1 MCSNFSDVFDEDH
14 FINTL
19 ANDIKVIKKLP
30 KEFANATRA
39 VKHFRSWS
47 GMDYYEN
54 EIGSL
59 WEDYQVC
66 FLECFFCM
74 CFLVSYNHL
83 VEHVVSFLFVVFIS
97 FFFPIRLFVLPSLIL
112 A

>member
-19 ANDIKVIKKLP
+19 ANDVKVIKKFP
-30 KEFANATRA
+30 KEMATATRA

-54 EIGSL
+54 EIASL

-66 FLECFFCM
+66 FLECSGASVFVDLCFGSQSTYIFFSFCLLHVF
-74 CFLVSYNHL
+74 FLYH
-83 VEHVVSFLFVVFIS
+83 
-97 FFFPIRLFVLPSLIL
+97 RLFELPSLIL